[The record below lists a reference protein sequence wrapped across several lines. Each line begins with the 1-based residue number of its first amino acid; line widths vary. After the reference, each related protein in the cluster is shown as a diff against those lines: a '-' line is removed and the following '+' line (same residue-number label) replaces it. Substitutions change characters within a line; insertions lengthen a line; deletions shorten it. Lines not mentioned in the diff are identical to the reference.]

1 MARGVRLRIALAS
14 RNGAHLSPPN
24 FFTMQSQ
31 TLTILLAGGIGSRL
45 NPLTAE
51 RAKPGV
57 PYGGKYR
64 IIDFTLSNC
73 LHSGLRRVL
82 VLTQYKSHSLQKH
95 LRDGW
100 SIFNPELHE
109 YITPVPPQMRTG
121 DSWYSGTADA
131 IYQNLYL
138 LERSGAEY
146 ALILS
151 GDHIYRM
158 DYQGMLEF
166 HRESGADCT
175 VACMDVPL
183 EEARSFGVMAIDEA
197 SRIIDFQ
204 EKPASPRP
212 MPKDPQSACASMG
225 IYVFSLPLL
234 CDLLNRDHGNEISS
248 HDFGKDILPKL
259 IHSHDVY
266 AYSFGGQRGRVSC
279 DRYWRDVG
287 TIDAYF
293 QSNMDLLEPKPP
305 IDLYQPNWPIRT
317 YEPQVPP
324 ARTVAGPSGHA
335 GELINSML
343 AAGVVIE
350 GGSVRNSILS
360 SSVKVEELAIV
371 ERSIL
376 FDGVTVGVEAR
387 LRKCIVDKNV
397 QIPPGE
403 RIGFDRAS
411 DEARFTVSDNGV
423 VVVPKGYQFPLLTEQ
438 ADAEV
443 PVGFEP
449 KPLREAVLSGFAAT

>member
-1 MARGVRLRIALAS
+1 MARGVRIAGFAPAPLPAT
-14 RNGAHLSPPN
+14 PN
-24 FFTMQSQ
+24 SQVSSIMQSQ

-45 NPLTAE
+45 HPLTAD

-138 LERSGAEY
+138 LERSGADH

-158 DYQGMLEF
+158 DYQGMLEA
-166 HRESGADCT
+166 HRETGADCT

-183 EEARSFGVMAIDEA
+183 EEARSFGVMSIDET
-197 SRIIDFQ
+197 SRIVEFQ
-204 EKPASPRP
+204 EKPASPKP
-212 MPKDPQSACASMG
+212 MPGDLTRACASMG
-225 IYVFSLPLL
+225 IYVFSMPLL
-234 CDLLNRDHGNEISS
+234 CELLKRDHDNEISS

-259 IHSHDVY
+259 IHSHAVF

-293 QSNMDLLEPKPP
+293 ASNMDLLEPKPP

-324 ARTVAGPSGHA
+324 ARTVAGPTGHE
-335 GELINSML
+335 GELVNSML
-343 AAGVVIE
+343 ASGVVIE

-360 SSVKVEELAIV
+360 SNVKVDELAIV
-371 ERSIL
+371 ERCIL
-376 FDGVTVGVEAR
+376 FEGVTVGRDAR
-387 LRKCIVDKNV
+387 LRKCIVDKGV
-397 QIPPGE
+397 HIPPGE
-403 RIGFDRAS
+403 RIGFDRAK
-411 DEARFTVSDNGV
+411 DEARFTVSDDGV
-423 VVVPKGYQFPLLTEQ
+423 VVVPKGFQFAPRAESVD
-438 ADAEV
+438 DAA
-443 PVGFEP
+443 PFDLEP
-449 KPLREAVLSGFAAT
+449 KPAAKRLARV